1 MHLAVRFVQLGLH
14 VGAWECLLMLTAKT
28 IEKQLGILSK
38 PKKKKF
44 LPEHQIFILKS
55 ELT

>member
-1 MHLAVRFVQLGLH
+1 MHLAVRFVQLGLQ

-28 IEKQLGILSK
+28 IEKQLGNLSK

-44 LPEHQIFILKS
+44 LSEHQIFILKS